1 MKIDFTLVC
10 EKLDM
15 TRQPYMKKIKD
26 ILTVISELNSTY
38 GNILDSQENLLK
50 LILDCNTFISIP
62 EVYHRNIENISHGLC
77 YALHIQHSNLLAS
90 L

>member
-1 MKIDFTLVC
+1 
-10 EKLDM
+10 M

-38 GNILDSQENLLK
+38 GNILDSQENILK

-62 EVYHRNIENISHGLC
+62 EVYPRNIENISRGLC
-77 YALHIQHSNLLAS
+77 YALHIKRSNLHAS